1 MGRIVIIGLDGVPF
15 GLMDDLANR
24 GIMPNF
30 ANLREKGTFKAMESA
45 IPEISSV
52 SWSSIITGVN
62 PGEHGIFGFMDL
74 IPGTYTLSFPNFN
87 TIKAPTFWQ
96 KDNNKHV
103 ILNVPS
109 TYPAKPMNGFH
120 VAGFVALDLENA
132 VYPKEY
138 IPKLE
143 ELNYRIDVD
152 SEKGHQ
158 SKELFMKD
166 LFRTLEARH
175 ITAKHLWDD
184 MDWQTFMYVITGTDR
199 IGHFLWDA
207 YENKEH
213 EFHKQF
219 LDYFKRIDE
228 MIGEISN
235 KMSDDDSLIMISDH
249 GMGLTESNVYVNAV
263 LREHNFLE
271 LEDADRINHNHM
283 KASTKA
289 FALDPGRIYLNKEGK
304 YPKGTVKKEDEEKIL
319 QELTNVFQNLE
330 KDGKKV
336 IKKIFRKEDVYSGP
350 YLDDAPDLILMANK
364 GFNLRGTLAKKELF
378 GTDIFTGMHTQDD
391 AFLFVKTPKS
401 IKIPENPCV
410 IDVVKIMNEIKGDK

>member
-1 MGRIVIIGLDGVPF
+1 MGKIVIIGLDGVPYH
-15 GLMDDLANR
+15 LMDDLSNK

-30 ANLREKGTFKAMESA
+30 KKLKQEGIFKEMDSA

-62 PGEHGIFGFMDL
+62 PGEHGIFGFMEL

-87 TIKAPTFWQ
+87 SLKAPAFWHTI
-96 KDNNKHV
+96 DGKHA
-103 ILNVPS
+103 IINVPS
-109 TYPAKPMNGFH
+109 TYPAKPLNGFH

-175 ITAKHLWDD
+175 KTALHLWDD
-184 MDWQTFMYVITGTDR
+184 SAWDTFMYVITGTDR

-207 YENKEH
+207 YEDENH
-213 EFHKQF
+213 EFHTQF

-228 MIGEISN
+228 FIGEISN
-235 KMSDDDSLIMISDH
+235 KMSNDDSLVMLSDH
-249 GMGLTESNVYVNAV
+249 GMGLSKTNVIVNAV
-263 LREHNFLE
+263 LKKHGFLE
-271 LEDADRINHNHM
+271 LEDAERINHNHI
-283 KASTKA
+283 KPESRA
-289 FALDPGRIYLNKEGK
+289 FALDPGRIYLHKENK
-304 YPKGTVKKEDEEKIL
+304 YPKGSVKKEDEEKIL
-319 QELTNVFQNLE
+319 KELTVIFQDLE

-336 IKKIFRKEDVYSGP
+336 VKKIFRKEDVYSGP
-350 YLDDAPDLILMANK
+350 HMDDAPDLILLPNR
-364 GFNLRGTLAKKELF
+364 GFNLRGNIAKTEIFDK
-378 GTDIFTGMHTQDD
+378 DIFTGMHTQED
-391 AFLFVKTPKS
+391 AFLYVKTPKS
-401 IKIPENPCV
+401 ISMQDKPNVTQIVNL
-410 IDVVKIMNEIKGDK
+410 IKSIKGGN

>member
-1 MGRIVIIGLDGVPF
+1 MGKIVIIGLDGVPYH
-15 GLMDDLANR
+15 LMDDLSNK

-30 ANLREKGTFKAMESA
+30 KKLKQEGIFKEMDSA

-62 PGEHGIFGFMDL
+62 PGEHGIFGFMEL

-87 TIKAPTFWQ
+87 SLKAPAFWHTI
-96 KDNNKHV
+96 DGKHA
-103 ILNVPS
+103 IINVPS
-109 TYPAKPMNGFH
+109 TYPAKPLNGFH

-175 ITAKHLWDD
+175 KTALHLWDD
-184 MDWQTFMYVITGTDR
+184 SAWDTFMYVITGTDR

-207 YENKEH
+207 YEDENH
-213 EFHKQF
+213 EFHTQF

-228 MIGEISN
+228 FIGEISN
-235 KMSDDDSLIMISDH
+235 KMSDDDSLVMLSDH
-249 GMGLTESNVYVNAV
+249 GMGLSKTNVVVNAV
-263 LREHNFLE
+263 LKKHGFLE
-271 LEDADRINHNHM
+271 LEDAERINHNHI
-283 KASTKA
+283 KPESRA
-289 FALDPGRIYLNKEGK
+289 FALDPGRIYLHKESK
-304 YPKGTVKKEDEEKIL
+304 YPKGSVKKEDEEKIL
-319 QELTNVFQNLE
+319 KELTVIFQDLE

-336 IKKIFRKEDVYSGP
+336 VKKIFRKEDVYSGP
-350 YLDDAPDLILMANK
+350 HMDDAPDLILLPNR
-364 GFNLRGTLAKKELF
+364 GFNLRGNIAKTEIFDK
-378 GTDIFTGMHTQDD
+378 DIFTGMHTQED
-391 AFLFVKTPKS
+391 AFLYVKTPKS
-401 IKIPENPCV
+401 ISMQDKPNVTQIVNL
-410 IDVVKIMNEIKGDK
+410 IKSIKGGN